1 MMRIILLLHKQARRL
16 ISAGVPISSILATGL
31 FDKLVKMKYDI
42 PNNKLEMFD
51 EYAQEIEDTLSHIVT
66 N

>member
-1 MMRIILLLHKQARRL
+1 
-16 ISAGVPISSILATGL
+16 
-31 FDKLVKMKYDI
+31 MKYDI

-66 N
+66 NIRKRWNLC

>member
-1 MMRIILLLHKQARRL
+1 M
-16 ISAGVPISSILATGL
+16 PISGILESGL

-51 EYAQEIEDTLSHIVT
+51 DYIAEIDRTLADIV
-66 N
+66 NA

>member
-1 MMRIILLLHKQARRL
+1 LHLYKKAKQLVAA
-16 ISAGVPISSILATGL
+16 SVPISGISKSGL

-51 EYAQEIEDTLSHIVT
+51 DYIKEIDDTLSVILAS
-66 N
+66 